1 MFWRIFKRKINETIG
16 LFNGHFVEA
25 KALYALEFDAVSC
38 IHFISEIDTG
48 KAFDFI
54 NDTMRN
60 EIVTI
65 YQHSWYDHNEQKIF
79 FNNTIFILTNKRM
92 IELGNNWCQV
102 LHTPNQYTG
111 AQELITQFSQY
122 KLVNTQPAIGFA
134 RQAVAN

>member
-1 MFWRIFKRKINETIG
+1 MIRRLFKRKINETMG

-38 IHFISEIDTG
+38 IHFIGEIDTG
-48 KAFDFI
+48 KGFDFI
-54 NDTMRN
+54 NSTMQN

-65 YQHSWYDHNEQKIF
+65 YQHCWFDHNEQKIF
-79 FNNTIFILTNKRM
+79 FNNTIFVLTSKRM

-102 LHTPNQYTG
+102 LHTPHQCNW
-111 AQELITQFSQY
+111 AQQLITQLSQY
-122 KLVNTQPAIGFA
+122 KLVSNQPAIGFT